1 MVKISADRG
10 VVNRK
15 GFQGVLHAV
24 EGHRLP
30 DHLLFSFRASG
41 GMVE

>member
-24 EGHRLP
+24 EAGALP
-30 DHLLFSFRASG
+30 DEVDGVA
-41 GMVE
+41 V